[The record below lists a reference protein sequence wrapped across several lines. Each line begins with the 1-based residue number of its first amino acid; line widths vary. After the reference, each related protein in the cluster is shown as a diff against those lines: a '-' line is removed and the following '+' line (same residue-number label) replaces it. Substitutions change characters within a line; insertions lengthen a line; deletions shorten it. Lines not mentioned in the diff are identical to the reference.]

1 MKRFFVIFAVL
12 TAMVFMVG
20 CGGDSNE
27 NNENNGNE
35 SGNNEDNSQ
44 GCTSGEFK
52 CVGNESYYCNSLGSW
67 VYDARCENG
76 CSSLTGKCIT
86 NSGGDNNDTDSGDFS
101 DSAND
106 NTDSDTNTNT
116 ETDPCTEEGAFR
128 CNGNLQQECTYG
140 YWRTLVECEYD
151 CDPVTQ
157 KCLGATECKTGTYE
171 CIAGNSSYCNNNF
184 WEIKE
189 VCQYGCSEGKCLP
202 EDCNTTRIYTCGDSK
217 ESGFSYASYYCEYGS
232 WHYDKTCQGDCD
244 KSTGKCK
251 AVCSSDEYKCE
262 GNDSMRCKDGFW
274 TNYITSCTYGCDSS
288 TGQCKPMCN
297 AGEYRCNDS
306 YSQVCKGGYSW
317 DNDKSCDFGC
327 NSSTGK
333 CECKTIDSMTWSN
346 KSDSTMDWEGA
357 VSYCDNLTECGY
369 SDWHLPTIDELR
381 TTIQNCYDTMPGDI
395 CHVSEKN
402 NCLSSSC
409 KEVGNS
415 FCTCT
420 SVDYNETYSIFGD
433 KYINFWSSSVQSD
446 NTDYAWYVGFT
457 YGNVASYH
465 KNAKIYV
472 RCVR

>member
-274 TNYITSCTYGCDSS
+274 TNYITSCPY
-288 TGQCKPMCN
+288 
-297 AGEYRCNDS
+297 
-306 YSQVCKGGYSW
+306 
-317 DNDKSCDFGC
+317 GC

-333 CECKTIDSMTWSN
+333 CNCATIDGKTWSELAS
-346 KSDSTMDWEGA
+346 KTWEEA
-357 VSYCDNLTECGY
+357 NDYCDNLVECGY
-369 SDWHLPTIDELR
+369 SDWHLPTISELR
-381 TTIQNCYDTMPGDI
+381 TLIQNCSKTETGGECGVTD
-395 CHVSEKN
+395 S
-402 NCLSSSC
+402 CLSYSECYNNAC
-409 KEVGNS
+409 KG
-415 FCTCT
+415 C
-420 SVDYNETYSIFGD
+420 DYDSGKYSKLGD
-433 KYINFWSSSVQSD
+433 TVFYLWSSSVRSD
-446 NTDYAWYVGFT
+446 TSVSAWYVGFDSGLVGSSPKFNT
-457 YGNVASYH
+457 HSF
-465 KNAKIYV
+465 